1 MIGERQIHGFNYE
14 QSIFARFN
22 IQPSETY
29 TSEWDGYLNGIPVSI
44 KLEKYGSDIELADY
58 FRNSQKTSD
67 FYLFVGF
74 WEGQKDN
81 IVEEHILFI
90 NGSEW
95 HELFNEEF
103 NQKFRDLLDNI
114 TNSYE
119 DDVKWKKN
127 ITTLR
132 SEWRNKTDNLIRPRF
147 KRDHGSQ
154 KRIQCA
160 INNRDFYNYFIR
172 KYGISEEDI

>member
-1 MIGERQIHGFNYE
+1 MAILLNGI
-14 QSIFARFN
+14 
-22 IQPSETY
+22 
-29 TSEWDGYLNGIPVSI
+29 GYLNNIPVSI

-58 FRNSQKTSD
+58 FRNSRKTED

-81 IVEEHILFI
+81 IVEEHILYI
-90 NGSEW
+90 NGNEW

-103 NQKFRDLLDNI
+103 NQKFQDLLTNI

-119 DDVKWKKN
+119 DDAKWRKN
-127 ITTLR
+127 IGTLR
-132 SEWRNKTDNLIRPRF
+132 TEWRNKTPNLIRPRF

-160 INNRDFYNYFIR
+160 INNRDFYNYFIK

>member
-1 MIGERQIHGFNYE
+1 MAILLNGI
-14 QSIFARFN
+14 
-22 IQPSETY
+22 
-29 TSEWDGYLNGIPVSI
+29 GYLNNIPVSI

-58 FRNSQKTSD
+58 FRNSRKTED

-81 IVEEHILFI
+81 IVEEHILYI
-90 NGSEW
+90 NGNEW

-103 NQKFRDLLDNI
+103 NQKFQDLLTNI

-119 DDVKWKKN
+119 DDAKWRKN
-127 ITTLR
+127 IGILR
-132 SEWRNKTDNLIRPRF
+132 TEWRNKTLNLIRPRF

-160 INNRDFYNYFIR
+160 INNKDFYNYFIKR
-172 KYGISEEDI
+172 YAIQEEDI